1 MWPCSLSRS
10 SCGRCMKKFWVSLC
24 GVRVVLFC
32 TVALVWHWTLYWCLT
47 LQGHAERS
55 KVNDAPECSI
65 CHGFASDGRGAAVAI
80 ATSISMSAG
89 ADLSTAGISEDAHRS
104 RSIRKGAFDMPPGR
118 NVSGAL
124 TRDGQQLVREW
135 GEQLMAVPCGL
146 SRDPPGKHLAWPPA
160 SPAIFTNLTGGWRA
174 SRDWNQEHFL
184 QEFSTWQ
191 MPLSTFLR
199 DSWLEL
205 VGQRAEVVTHPTDV
219 SLKEYLS
226 VLNSSRRNV
235 FLFVR
240 DDSASNRQYHTRR
253 RDRRRRFIDALQY
266 GYSVPHGMTEAVRIF
281 AMDGTATGHG
291 MHRHKEGWLAQIAGR
306 KVWWLAPPQPEDE
319 GSAFRPAFPYKALSE
334 EEGSWPCAWL
344 LNEDL
349 VPSKAPLIRCVQEPG
364 EIVVLPTGWW
374 HNTCSLDDFNIAI
387 GGQGPS

>member
-1 MWPCSLSRS
+1 MEL
-10 SCGRCMKKFWVSLC
+10 G
-24 GVRVVLFC
+24 GV
-32 TVALVWHWTLYWCLT
+32 H
-47 LQGHAERS
+47 ER
-55 KVNDAPECSI
+55 D
-65 CHGFASDGRGAAVAI
+65 GASAI
-80 ATSISMSAG
+80 
-89 ADLSTAGISEDAHRS
+89 L
-104 RSIRKGAFDMPPGR
+104 PGR
-118 NVSGAL
+118 DVSGAKM
-124 TRDGQQLVREW
+124 RDGQQLVREW
-135 GEQLMAVPCGL
+135 GEQLKGAHPCGL
-146 SRDPPGKHLAWPPA
+146 PRDPPGQHLIWPPT

-174 SRDWNQEHFL
+174 SRDWSQEHFL